1 VASRLSTATVMGT
14 AATIRTAP
22 VLRFFLPARLRS
34 RDAVDVA
41 VDGSS
46 TVGHA
51 VEALGVPL
59 TEVGSLI
66 VEGVPV
72 SPRRRLRARDVVD
85 VRPVDRPH
93 RLDDERFLLDVHLG
107 ALARRMRLLGLDT
120 AYSPAADDP
129 ELVERVARQGRVL
142 LTKDRGLLRRHA
154 LPAGAY
160 VRGDRPDGQLADVLD
175 RFAPRLA
182 PWTRCPT
189 CNGLLVAAPL
199 EEVRNRLEPGT
210 RRSYTA
216 FSRCPGC
223 GHVYWRGAHA
233 RRLEEIVAAARR
245 EERTG
250 L

>member
-1 VASRLSTATVMGT
+1 VEARP
-14 AATIRTAP
+14 AATIRIAP
-22 VLRFFLPARLRS
+22 DLRFLLPGRLRS
-34 RDAVDVA
+34 RDAVDAA
-41 VDGSS
+41 VDGTS

-59 TEVGSLI
+59 TEVGYLI
-66 VEGVPV
+66 VAGVPV
-72 SPRRRLRARDVVD
+72 LPRRRLRAGDVVD
-85 VRPVDRPH
+85 VRPVDRPQ

-129 ELVERVARQGRVL
+129 ELMERAAGEGRVL

-182 PWTRCPT
+182 PWTRCPV
-189 CNGLLVAAPL
+189 CNGLLVAATL

-223 GHVYWRGAHA
+223 GRVYWRGAHA
-233 RRLEEIVAAARR
+233 RRLEEIVAAAHPDRQ
-245 EERTG
+245 TG